1 MYFGVPKKRYIE
13 TLWKLV
19 RVQCNGDI
27 DFIEVFCKAFLTRK
41 EDGSCPFGSSDAYLR
56 KDVIDDSSCLA
67 AMHQEKISRTRI
79 TELMFRLLCA
89 EAASVLKQTQ

>member
-1 MYFGVPKKRYIE
+1 GILQSVPDQKGR
-13 TLWKLV
+13 
-19 RVQCNGDI
+19 CP
-27 DFIEVFCKAFLTRK
+27 
-41 EDGSCPFGSSDAYLR
+41 CPFGPSDAYLR

-89 EAASVLKQTQ
+89 EGASVLKQTQ